1 MAGGLASGLFGEL
14 EMSDIKKVER
24 DGNTTR
30 SFYESGESVVIHSS
44 EEAAEQ
50 YEKAVKAEIAKTKPK
65 KD

>member
-1 MAGGLASGLFGEL
+1 
-14 EMSDIKKVER
+14 MSDIKKVER

-30 SFYESGESVVIHSS
+30 AFYESGESVVIHSS

-65 KD
+65 KGE